1 MTASAQRVHSANRFR
16 GRTCHPELVEG
27 SHLLSRALK
36 IPSASSGQALRL
48 CTASLSMTRKRVHQM
63 ITSQKQIIAPAT
75 AKAFTLIEMLVVIA
89 IIAVL
94 AALLLP
100 SISKVQKHAKK
111 VKATAEVA
119 QIAAAWQQY
128 YSEYQRWP
136 SIVTTEDPM
145 PLVGELAEVLYRG
158 DNDTGDNPRRLRFM
172 DFKNYSSETN
182 PITPWADPDVL
193 EPAGASDPDAQYFY
207 WVMFDRDYNNEISG
221 SAVTP
226 EIDDPLTNDV
236 RRTVI
241 VWAVNPDVAEGMD
254 EGDPDFSELYIIGSW
269 E

>member
-1 MTASAQRVHSANRFR
+1 VKIVRNPGHSESTAR
-16 GRTCHPELVEG
+16 
-27 SHLLSRALK
+27 
-36 IPSASSGQALRL
+36 
-48 CTASLSMTRKRVHQM
+48 
-63 ITSQKQIIAPAT
+63 
-75 AKAFTLIEMLVVIA
+75 AFTLIEMLVVMA

-111 VKATAEVA
+111 VKATAEVT
-119 QIAAAWQQY
+119 QIAAAWKQY
-128 YSEYQRWP
+128 YSEYQKWP
-136 SIVTTEDPM
+136 SMVTTEDPM

-158 DNDTGDNPRRLRFM
+158 EYDADDNPRRLRFM

-182 PITPWADPDVL
+182 PITPWADPGVL
-193 EPAGASDPDAQYFY
+193 EPADPSDPDAQYFY
-207 WVMFDRDYNNEISG
+207 WVMFDRDYNNEIG
-221 SAVTP
+221 ALTETDV

-241 VWAVNPDVAEGMD
+241 VWAVNPDVAEDMD
-254 EGDPDFSELYIIGSW
+254 ESDPDFNELYIIGSW